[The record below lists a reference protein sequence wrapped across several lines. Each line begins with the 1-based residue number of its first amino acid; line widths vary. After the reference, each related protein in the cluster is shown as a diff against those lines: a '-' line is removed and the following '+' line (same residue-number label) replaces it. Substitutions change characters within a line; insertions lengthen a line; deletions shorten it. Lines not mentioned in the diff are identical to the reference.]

1 VEDSA
6 EDFVWHNIDP
16 AHIWVM
22 DKLILAR
29 KLKYN

>member
-1 VEDSA
+1 MEDSA
-6 EDFVWHNIDP
+6 EDFVWHSIDP
-16 AHIWVM
+16 DNIWAM